1 MFVAEADV
9 DDTKSCGELA
19 ILLLHFSKSAGSK
32 KIHRYGGILCNQFSS
47 EKDNRYVGLSKQ
59 AIST

>member
-19 ILLLHFSKSAGSK
+19 ILLLLLGTWTRLGMMLLATQSGGDFGDGFLK
-32 KIHRYGGILCNQFSS
+32 YG
-47 EKDNRYVGLSKQ
+47 
-59 AIST
+59 T